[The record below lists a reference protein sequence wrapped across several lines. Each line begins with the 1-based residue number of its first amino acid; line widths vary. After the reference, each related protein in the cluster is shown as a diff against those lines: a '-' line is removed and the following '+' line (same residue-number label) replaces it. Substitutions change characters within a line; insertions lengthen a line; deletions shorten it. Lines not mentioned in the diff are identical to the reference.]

1 MNSTSQSVILRQP
14 VRFEGY
20 SLPAA
25 RTVLRWLLLLPLFI
39 VSPSLAIAQLL
50 KSNDADVQ
58 PPESGPVENA
68 VQAADSQQTGTLTS
82 SRGLLSNQVLR
93 LASLVRVDFLYY
105 LDQTP
110 SIRDHSPDESPP
122 PAVNEIRNQQDRYA
136 RSPHAKRNRPACRPT
151 KIHVYGQPIWPYNAS
166 TTERRL
172 SKAVSSSLLPATGIP
187 SRYADMPRVGQ
198 IPRPGQYPDD

>member
-14 VRFEGY
+14 VRFAGY

-25 RTVLRWLLLLPLFI
+25 RTVLRWLLLIPLFI

-58 PPESGPVENA
+58 PPESGPVENT
-68 VQAADSQQTGTLTS
+68 VQATEIETGTLTS
-82 SRGLLSNQVLR
+82 SRGLLSNRVIQ

-110 SIRDHSPDESPP
+110 SIRDHSPDEAHP
-122 PAVNEIRNQQDRYA
+122 PAVNERQNQQDRYV
-136 RSPHAKRNRPACRPT
+136 RSLHSKRSRPACRLT
-151 KIHVYGQPIWPYNAS
+151 KNHVSGQIGWPYTAS
-166 TTERRL
+166 TTVVRL
-172 SKAVSSSLLPATGIP
+172 SKAVYSSLLPTTGIS